1 MSDPGAEE
9 AAPTS
14 TQQLCGVCSGVLDGD
29 PSAVCPHSVCGSC
42 LGDKTK
48 GCPRCVQ
55 SPGQPEPAEGPKQ
68 NGTETPAKSK
78 EEQSPDMT
86 AEETKIQEDLKE
98 SEDPKKPEDE
108 PEDSRTDR
116 PEETGAK
123 EKEEVEVK
131 EEPLGPDD
139 VVCDSCIESPC
150 RALKSCLTCLVS
162 YCEAHLRPHLENP
175 KFNNHRLV
183 DPLRDIER
191 RTCESHKWPL
201 EFFCCADACCV
212 CQDCVAEDHRGHNT
226 VPVVE
231 ARHQIEVRRSEL
243 LNILNSPSGSRL
255 INTLQQT
262 PHNFVV
268 SAGEVK
274 PVSFVRRITEQ
285 RIRKTKL
292 SVFHMKNMEKSEN
305 FILELRNNS
314 STTLS
319 NCFLH
324 VKSCSSLTVNTDSV

>member
-1 MSDPGAEE
+1 MADTVAEE

-29 PSAVCPHSVCGSC
+29 PPAACPHSVCGSC
-42 LGDKTK
+42 LRDKTK

-55 SPGQPEPAEGPKQ
+55 SPSQPEPAEGPKQ

-78 EEQSPDMT
+78 EEQSPDPTT

-108 PEDSRTDR
+108 PEDGQTDR
-116 PEETGAK
+116 QEGNGAEE
-123 EKEEVEVK
+123 EVKEEVEVK

-212 CQDCVAEDHRGHNT
+212 CQDCVTEDHRGHNT
-226 VPVVE
+226 VSVVE
-231 ARHQIEVRRSEL
+231 ARQRIEVRRAS
-243 LNILNSPSGSRL
+243 
-255 INTLQQT
+255 
-262 PHNFVV
+262 
-268 SAGEVK
+268 
-274 PVSFVRRITEQ
+274 
-285 RIRKTKL
+285 
-292 SVFHMKNMEKSEN
+292 
-305 FILELRNNS
+305 
-314 STTLS
+314 
-319 NCFLH
+319 
-324 VKSCSSLTVNTDSV
+324 